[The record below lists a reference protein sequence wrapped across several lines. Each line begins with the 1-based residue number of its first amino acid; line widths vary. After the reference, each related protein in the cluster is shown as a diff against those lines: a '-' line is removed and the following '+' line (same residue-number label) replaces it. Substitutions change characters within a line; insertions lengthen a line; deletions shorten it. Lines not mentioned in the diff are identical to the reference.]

1 MCVSLRLVSQVLSEH
16 AQYNEKA
23 DVYSFGIMIWYV
35 SQHLY
40 LARNTQLFRTA
51 TEHRSLMT
59 PYRFGE
65 RVDAINKRVPPSPRS
80 LLLGISVLAF
90 EARCAVVSLRA
101 PAHTCGAGLRWIV
114 LHCAVLR
121 FAVWYCVMLCCVG
134 VGCWC
139 GEQRRRPCS

>member
-1 MCVSLRLVSQVLSEH
+1 MCVSFRLVSQVLSEH

-65 RVDAINKRVPPSPRS
+65 RVVAICT
-80 LLLGISVLAF
+80 LLWISVLAF
-90 EARCAVVSLRA
+90 VTLFAVVSLS
-101 PAHTCGAGLRWIV
+101 
-114 LHCAVLR
+114 
-121 FAVWYCVMLCCVG
+121 CCRDS
-134 VGCWC
+134 CC
-139 GEQRRRPCS
+139 RL

>member
-1 MCVSLRLVSQVLSEH
+1 MHMPPWVCVGCVCWVCVSLRLVSQVLSEH

-51 TEHRSLMT
+51 TEHRSFMT

-65 RVDAINKRVPPSPRS
+65 RVVAICT
-80 LLLGISVLAF
+80 LL
-90 EARCAVVSLRA
+90 
-101 PAHTCGAGLRWIV
+101 
-114 LHCAVLR
+114 
-121 FAVWYCVMLCCVG
+121 
-134 VGCWC
+134 
-139 GEQRRRPCS
+139 

>member
-1 MCVSLRLVSQVLSEH
+1 MCVSLRLVLQVLSEH

-35 SQHLY
+35 SQHMY

-65 RVDAINKRVPPSPRS
+65 RVVAVSKRAPPLPSPVITVA
-80 LLLGISVLAF
+80 GNQ
-90 EARCAVVSLRA
+90 CACIRGTMCRRQS
-101 PAHTCGAGLRWIV
+101 TCTGGAGLRWIV
-114 LHCAVLR
+114 L
-121 FAVWYCVMLCCVG
+121 
-134 VGCWC
+134 
-139 GEQRRRPCS
+139 